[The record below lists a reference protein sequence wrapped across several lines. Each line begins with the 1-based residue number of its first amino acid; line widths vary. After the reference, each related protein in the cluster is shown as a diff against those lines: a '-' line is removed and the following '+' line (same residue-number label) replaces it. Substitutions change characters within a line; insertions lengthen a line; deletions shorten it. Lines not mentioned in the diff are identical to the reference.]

1 MIYFTSLLSS
11 REGGRQPTPVS
22 VSEGGFRV
30 HHTPQLETDANLTR
44 ILAPA
49 KQQTSGGSAEAVLE
63 MCKGDGRKGMF
74 SLNMYECLFW
84 AITMKL

>member
-49 KQQTSGGSAEAVLE
+49 KQQTSGGSAEAVPRNVQRGRKE
-63 MCKGDGRKGMF
+63 GDG
-74 SLNMYECLFW
+74 
-84 AITMKL
+84 